1 MTRKEKYTHRS
12 EFLKQDPENCQA
24 VHYIDLVL
32 LKRVNSPISNEPICL
47 LLPASDCQIQGHRNL
62 VIHGVGG
69 AVGHVLYAF
78 CQPCHQ
84 LNQPI
89 RSLSNSA
96 MQRRAPPSRSAKTR
110 WAGRQ
115 ESGPLDRLLPICDNQ
130 PRIRLTMVC
139 PALRPA
145 PMARMTVAEPVTM
158 SPPAKTPG
166 MEVSPVSS
174 LISI

>member
-1 MTRKEKYTHRS
+1 MSRKGKYTHRS
-12 EFLKQDPENCQA
+12 EFLKPHPANCQA
-24 VHYIDLVL
+24 VHCIDLVL
-32 LKRVNSPISNEPICL
+32 LKKLNSQISNEPICW
-47 LLPASDCQIQGHRNL
+47 LLPASDCQFQGLGNL
-62 VIHGVGG
+62 VVHGVGG
-69 AVGHVLYAF
+69 AVGQVLYAF
-78 CQPCHQ
+78 CLPCHQ
-84 LNQPI
+84 LKQSI

-110 WAGRQ
+110 GAGRQ
-115 ESGPLDRLLPICDNQ
+115 ASGPLDRLLPICDNQ

>member
-1 MTRKEKYTHRS
+1 MSRKGKYIHRS
-12 EFLKQDPENCQA
+12 EFLKPHPANCQA
-24 VHYIDLVL
+24 VHCIDLVL
-32 LKRVNSPISNEPICL
+32 LKKLNSQISNEPICW
-47 LLPASDCQIQGHRNL
+47 LLPASDCQLQGLGEPGHTRCR
-62 VIHGVGG
+62 GRYWSG
-69 AVGHVLYAF
+69 AVCFLPALSPVEAVDPILVKFGHAA
-78 CQPCHQ
+78 Q
-84 LNQPI
+84 
-89 RSLSNSA
+89 SA
-96 MQRRAPPSRSAKTR
+96 AQQVGKNAG
-110 WAGRQ
+110 AGRQ
-115 ESGPLDRLLPICDNQ
+115 ASGPLDRLLPICDNQ